1 MTAARS
7 EIDPARLRD
16 SVAAERCPIPLILE
30 LWRYA
35 ELRGVISPSPFLGNF
50 RDLRQLFPNDNV
62 LYHSLSELAIHN
74 GVGGRWADKPVLV
87 QVKRPL

>member
-16 SVAAERCPIPLILE
+16 SVATVRCPIPLILG

-35 ELRGVISPSPFLGNF
+35 
-50 RDLRQLFPNDNV
+50 DT
-62 LYHSLSELAIHN
+62 
-74 GVGGRWADKPVLV
+74 PVLISD
-87 QVKRPL
+87 RAL